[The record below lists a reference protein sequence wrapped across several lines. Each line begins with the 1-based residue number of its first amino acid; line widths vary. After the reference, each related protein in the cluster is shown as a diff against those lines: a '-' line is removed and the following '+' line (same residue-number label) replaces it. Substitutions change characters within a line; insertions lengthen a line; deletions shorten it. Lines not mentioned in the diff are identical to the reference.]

1 MANKD
6 QKHYGV
12 LFNRKSGKIV
22 QTIEQGMGDAF
33 LRMFALQGKVSKTR
47 DYVVFGA
54 EDGIITYYAEGKAND
69 MPTRCED
76 MEGKHIDTIAEGL
89 LEGLNKMNKQPY
101 KTLKGV
107 KQPL

>member
-22 QTIEQGMGDAF
+22 KAIEQGMGDAF
-33 LRMFALQGKVSKTR
+33 LRMFALQGNVSKTR

-76 MEGKHIDTIAEGL
+76 MEGKHINEIAEGL
-89 LEGLNKMNKQPY
+89 LEGLNEMNK
-101 KTLKGV
+101 
-107 KQPL
+107 